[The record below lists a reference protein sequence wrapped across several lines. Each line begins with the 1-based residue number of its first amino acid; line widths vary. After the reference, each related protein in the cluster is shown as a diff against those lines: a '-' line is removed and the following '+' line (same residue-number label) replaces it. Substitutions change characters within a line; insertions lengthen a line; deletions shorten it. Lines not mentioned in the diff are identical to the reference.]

1 MRCQA
6 KALSNNKVS
15 MKNKDLKNF
24 FSYYVLNI
32 LQNPLAVDLILN
44 LPNDGIRLK
53 FDSSVQQLK
62 VLVVKTNS
70 CT

>member
-6 KALSNNKVS
+6 KVLSNNKVS
-15 MKNKDLKNF
+15 MKNKDLKKF

-32 LQNPLAVDLILN
+32 SQNPLAVDLILN